1 MRLDKYISDAMQI
14 SRTDA
19 RKLIT
24 KASIC
29 VNGQVCRKADT
40 QLNTTD
46 QVSCD
51 GQLLGQRE
59 EFVYIMLNK
68 PLGVVSASTD
78 KRDTTVVDLLQGSF
92 PRRTLFP
99 AGRLDKTSTGFI
111 LLTDDGK
118 FAHEILAPKK
128 HIEKEYLVTIDTP
141 FTPEMQQGFAQ
152 GVTLVDGTRL
162 APAHA
167 EPTDDP
173 YKVKVVLTQGV
184 YHQIKRMFG
193 IYDAGVN
200 ELHRLR
206 MGELY
211 LDDTL
216 APGEWRKLT
225 EQEVRKVCVRPAK

>member
-1 MRLDKYISDAMQI
+1 MQI

-40 QLNTTD
+40 QLSPTD
-46 QVSCD
+46 VVSCE
-51 GQLLGQRE
+51 GQPLEQRE

-68 PLGVVSASTD
+68 PLGVVSASND

-152 GVTLVDGTRL
+152 GVTLADGTRL
-162 APAHA
+162 APATA
-167 EPTDDP
+167 SATEDAC
-173 YKVKVVLTQGV
+173 KVCVVLTQGV

-193 IYDAGVN
+193 VYGAGVN

-211 LDDTL
+211 LDENL
-216 APGEWRKLT
+216 AAGEWRKLT
-225 EQEVRKVCVRPAK
+225 VQEIQKICSRPVKR